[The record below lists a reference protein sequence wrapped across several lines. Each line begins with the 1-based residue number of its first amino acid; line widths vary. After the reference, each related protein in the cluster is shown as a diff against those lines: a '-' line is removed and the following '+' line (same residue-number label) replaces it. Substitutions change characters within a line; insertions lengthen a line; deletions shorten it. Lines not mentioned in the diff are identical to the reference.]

1 MILLGP
7 SGCGKS
13 TLLRCLSG
21 LEEISSGQILMDGK
35 DITNLEPKDR
45 NIGMVFQHYSL
56 FPNMTVEENIAF
68 GLKMKKKPEEEI
80 KKKVKEAMEMV
91 ELTGKEK
98 EYPDNLSGG
107 QQQRV
112 ALARSIV
119 QQPKVLLLDEPLS
132 AIDAKLRKSLQNSI
146 REVHKKLGL
155 TSIFVT
161 HDQDEAMIMSDTIHL
176 FHEGKIEQ
184 SSNPIEMYTSP
195 VSKFAA
201 TFIGNYNIL
210 SEKQFQTVTG
220 HAIIAPEGIA
230 IRPETLPELRACS
243 AVYGPIALVHFDAH
257 YDTIPEYFGKPYS
270 HGTPFYHAAKE
281 GLVDTSCSIQLGIRE
296 RLYGSEDAQNSANL
310 GYESLKASEMHHMTS
325 EEIIRKV
332 YERTKGTK
340 VFLTFDIDFLD
351 PAYAPGTGTPVQG
364 GFSTWEALELIR
376 GLKELD
382 IVGYDIV
389 EVAPAFD
396 GTGITSIAAAG
407 IIQEFMA
414 LIAWRKKN
422 GKL

>member
-1 MILLGP
+1 MAYIEFQNINKFYGDNQVLKNVNLSIEEGQFVTLLGP

-13 TLLRCLSG
+13 TLLRCLAG

-56 FPNMTVEENIAF
+56 FPNMTVEGNIAF
-68 GLKMKKKPEEEI
+68 GLKMKKKSKEEI
-80 KKKVKEAMEMV
+80 AEKVKAAMEMV

-161 HDQDEAMIMSDTIHL
+161 HDQDEAMVMSDTIHL

-210 SEKQFQTVTG
+210 SEEEFAAVTG
-220 HAIIAPEGIA
+220 KRITSPSGIA
-230 IRPETLPELRACS
+230 IRPETLQIIGENGPEEDYTFEGVIVDNIPKGNVLQYHVKIRDVMLKIDVLFRS
-243 AVYGPIALVHFDAH
+243 KSLFDKGSKIKVTVA
-257 YDTIPEYFGKPYS
+257 DNK
-270 HGTPFYHAAKE
+270 
-281 GLVDTSCSIQLGIRE
+281 CIR
-296 RLYGSEDAQNSANL
+296 
-310 GYESLKASEMHHMTS
+310 
-325 EEIIRKV
+325 
-332 YERTKGTK
+332 
-340 VFLTFDIDFLD
+340 
-351 PAYAPGTGTPVQG
+351 
-364 GFSTWEALELIR
+364 
-376 GLKELD
+376 
-382 IVGYDIV
+382 
-389 EVAPAFD
+389 
-396 GTGITSIAAAG
+396 
-407 IIQEFMA
+407 
-414 LIAWRKKN
+414 
-422 GKL
+422 

>member
-1 MILLGP
+1 MAYIEFKNIDKFYGENQILKNVNLTIEKGQFVTLLGP

-21 LEEISSGQILMDGK
+21 LEEISSGQIFMEGK

-68 GLKMKKKPEEEI
+68 GLKIKKKQEEEI

-161 HDQDEAMIMSDTIHL
+161 HDQDEAMVMSDTIHL

-184 SSNPIEMYTSP
+184 SSSPIEMYTAP

-210 SEKQFQTVTG
+210 SEREFAAITG
-220 HAIIAPEGIA
+220 RKIVSPEGIA
-230 IRPETLPELRACS
+230 IRPETLQIISENGDEED
-243 AVYGPIALVHFDAH
+243 YTFEG
-257 YDTIPEYFGKPYS
+257 TIVDN
-270 HGTPFYHAAKE
+270 TPKGNVLQYHVNVKNINIKIDV
-281 GLVDTSCSIQLGIRE
+281 LFRSKSLF
-296 RLYGSEDAQNSANL
+296 QN
-310 GYESLKASEMHHMTS
+310 
-325 EEIIRKV
+325 
-332 YERTKGTK
+332 GTK
-340 VFLTFDIDFLD
+340 
-351 PAYAPGTGTPVQG
+351 
-364 GFSTWEALELIR
+364 IR
-376 GLKELD
+376 
-382 IVGYDIV
+382 IT
-389 EVAPAFD
+389 VAD
-396 GTGITSIAAAG
+396 HNCIR
-407 IIQEFMA
+407 
-414 LIAWRKKN
+414 L
-422 GKL
+422 